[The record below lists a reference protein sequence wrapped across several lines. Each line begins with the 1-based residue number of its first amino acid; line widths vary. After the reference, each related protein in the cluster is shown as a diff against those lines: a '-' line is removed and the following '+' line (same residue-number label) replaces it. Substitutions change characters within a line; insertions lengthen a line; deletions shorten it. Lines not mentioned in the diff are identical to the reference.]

1 MLTSACVLVGDM
13 WLTAIVSKYNWL
25 PACSVGST
33 FSRVGTFLSGLL
45 GLPLGCWDLGC
56 WDLALDLQTLSQ

>member
-1 MLTSACVLVGDM
+1 M
-13 WLTAIVSKYNWL
+13 SKYNWL

-33 FSRVGTFLSGLL
+33 FSRVWTFLFGLL
-45 GLPLGCWDLGC
+45 GLPLRCWDLGC